1 MRWIKSKRKEKNS
14 CAAMKRTKKCIAK
27 DATVGDM
34 NKRMW
39 VDRYVLTQV
48 YVKEEKEPKKLS
60 RSGWFIVVFL

>member
-34 NKRMW
+34 DKRMW
-39 VDRYVLTQV
+39 VAKYVLTQV
-48 YVKEEKEPKKLS
+48 ASICERRKRTKKNCRDLV
-60 RSGWFIVVFL
+60 GL